1 MGAPWP
7 WKKLGLYIRYAG
19 KDSDEEK
26 TQSDSVSCVNYMLNG
41 KGRARVRHLG
51 TPKRENDLLD

>member
-7 WKKLGLYIRYAG
+7 WKKLGLYIRYEG

-26 TQSDSVSCVNYMLNG
+26 TQSDSMSCVNY
-41 KGRARVRHLG
+41 
-51 TPKRENDLLD
+51 KRGWGSKSETLRSP